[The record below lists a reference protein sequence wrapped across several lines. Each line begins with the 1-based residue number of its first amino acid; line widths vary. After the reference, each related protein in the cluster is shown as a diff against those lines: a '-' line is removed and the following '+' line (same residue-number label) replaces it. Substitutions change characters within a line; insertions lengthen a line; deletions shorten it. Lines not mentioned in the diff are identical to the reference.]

1 MKNLSK
7 ILSALLGPA
16 LVLGLLL
23 LWALRPP
30 PWEPNKFVSNLD
42 AQIAKNM
49 PEAVVLGSSWAYT
62 NIAPEALAQAM
73 GLQPS
78 EVMRLYQAGS
88 HPAVWYTLLKYRLY
102 GSEARP
108 KLIILLGSE
117 SVLLW
122 QKPHYFSQI
131 EQHFAEP
138 DDVLSRKAWK
148 KSSSVKWTQILG
160 RRAQLRDGL
169 LAGLRSW
176 MVQLWAGVPEGKTL
190 VDVQSEASAKVF
202 AGMEVKQG
210 GGRILPVVEESHE
223 AAPDTS
229 DETPQESLLW
239 DMTDLAAANGAKMVV
254 VLPPVASFFP
264 ENQALGTDDE
274 AAMIAEANA
283 RHVGWIDLRRFPMED
298 RLFMSDGGHMQPEGA
313 RLFSNELVKN
323 LEVLGAFEE
332 GPLQPATLPAHIESL
347 TRQGTATPYPNTPL
361 KIIPVR
367 DCLWRVDLGAWGAYT
382 AIELSKQLGLVAS
395 PIQAQLNGQ
404 TLPLSLMKDESCDAG
419 FLFNGAKSLLRLP
432 KGTDPQAL
440 MVGFNPAPPASDA
453 NGADGYWVFP
463 ESSLEW
469 TLSGLPAGDVQ
480 VETVVR
486 SVGPGTEAPLLS
498 MDDQRVTLQP
508 GDKGLEASETWHIAE
523 GNHVVRLTVP
533 ANGPLLLVRQLAVD
547 AGTQHTVLVV
557 QPTTHP
563 LDVFAGPFQAGEA
576 MPMPM
581 PLKTEGKR
589 SYFEV
594 PWRAEGEFSPLQVLE
609 DGKLMK
615 PIFAAG
621 VHLKPGESRHLH
633 DRVEVQPSDDAPHQY
648 SLRLDPERYCCN
660 PSRRVQHWIYPGD
673 QLSTSIKLPVK
684 VNGLGAIHALYL
696 VGAPLDEQMPAPQL
710 HVIARY
716 QGAVVLDQV
725 VDTHSLADGIYLRL
739 QQFIPR
745 GPTESLDIEVQLPV
759 DAQPVRLG
767 MTAIPM

>member
-1 MKNLSK
+1 MKNLRK
-7 ILSALLGPA
+7 ILSALLGPT
-16 LVLGLLL
+16 LVLGLLS

-30 PWEPNKFVSNLD
+30 PWEPNTFVKNLD
-42 AQIAKNM
+42 AQIAKNK
-49 PEAVVLGSSWAYT
+49 PEVVILGSSWAYT
-62 NIAPEALAQAM
+62 NIAPETFAQAM
-73 GLQPS
+73 ALQPS
-78 EVMRLYQAGS
+78 DVMRLYQAGS

-102 GSEARP
+102 GSEVRP

-138 DDVLSRKAWK
+138 DDVLLRKAWK

-169 LAGLRSW
+169 LAGLRAL
-176 MVQLWAGVPEGKTL
+176 MVQLLAGVPEGKTL
-190 VDVQSEASAKVF
+190 EDVQSEASTKVF

-223 AAPDTS
+223 VAPDTS
-229 DETPQESLLW
+229 DETPKESLLW

-264 ENQALGTDDE
+264 ENQALGTEDE

-298 RLFMSDGGHMQPEGA
+298 RLFMSDGGHMRTEGA
-313 RLFSNELVKN
+313 QIFSSELAKN
-323 LEVLGAFEE
+323 LEALGAFRE

-347 TRQGTATPYPNTPL
+347 TRQGTISTYPNPF
-361 KIIPVR
+361 KIVPFR
-367 DCLWRVDLGAWGAYT
+367 DCLWRIDLGAWSAYT

-395 PIQAQLNGQ
+395 PVQATLEGK
-404 TLPLSLMKDESCDAG
+404 TLPLSLMKDESCGAG
-419 FLFNGAKSLLRLP
+419 FYFNGAKSLIRLP
-432 KGTDPQAL
+432 KGTDTTSL
-440 MVGFNPAPPASDA
+440 VVGFNPAPPTSDA
-453 NGADGYWVFP
+453 NGIDGYWVFP
-463 ESSLEW
+463 GSSLEW
-469 TLSGLPAGDVQ
+469 TLSGLPAGEVQ
-480 VETVVR
+480 VETVLR

-498 MDDQRVTLQP
+498 LDTQTTTLQP
-508 GDKGLEASETWHIAE
+508 GDKGLEASATWHIAE

-533 ANGPLLLVRQLAVD
+533 ADGPLVLLRQLAVD

-563 LDVFAGPFQAGEA
+563 LDVFAGPIQAGEA

-581 PLKTEGKR
+581 TLKTEGNH

-673 QLSTSIKLPVK
+673 QLSASIKLPIK

-696 VGAPLDEQMPAPQL
+696 VGAPLDEQVTAPQL
-710 HVIARY
+710 HLIARY
-716 QGAVVLDQV
+716 QGAVVLEQA
-725 VDTHSLADGIYLRL
+725 VDTHTLSDGIYLGL

-745 GPTESLDIEVQLPV
+745 GPTESLEIEVQLPV

-767 MTAIPM
+767 ITAIPM